1 MTSRIN
7 GRSESSIRDPTLSF
21 DNLARVDGSARF
33 GFGPNAQ
40 ALVSLSGPIE
50 VRLAAE
56 QASQATLE
64 VHLRPVANVPAT
76 ESKSLSSSLASI
88 LAPSLILTQNPRTLI
103 QLVVQTLIPAPKWKD
118 GLFASIINAST
129 LSLLN
134 SGSVP
139 MKGVI
144 CAVALGRLGELRYVV
159 DPSDEEVE
167 KMDGGGCFAF
177 MFSDVLGS
185 SESDT
190 GSTCV
195 WSNWRSW
202 GAKGGFDEQEIIQTR
217 ELAREAAK
225 DVWERM
231 KKLVQDTE
239 HPPLK
244 AFLAPQSKKDKVK
257 AASDEDDDAKM
268 EI

>member
-1 MTSRIN
+1 MISRTD
-7 GRSESSIRDPTLSF
+7 GRSDSSIRDPVLSF

-64 VHLRPVANVPAT
+64 VHLRPIANVPAT
-76 ESKSLSSSLASI
+76 ESKFLSSSLASI
-88 LAPSLILTQNPRTLI
+88 LTTSLILTQNPRTLI

-118 GLFASIINAST
+118 SLFASIINAST
-129 LSLLN
+129 LALLN
-134 SGSVP
+134 SGSIP

-144 CAVALGRLGELRYVV
+144 CAVALGRVPESRYIV

-167 KMDGGGCFAF
+167 TMNGGGCFAF
-177 MFSDVLGS
+177 VFSDVLDS
-185 SESDT
+185 SESSSK
-190 GSTCV
+190 STCI

-202 GAKGGFDEQEIIQTR
+202 SEGGGFDEQEVIRTR
-217 ELAREAAK
+217 ELAREAAEG
-225 DVWERM
+225 VWERM
-231 KKLVQDTE
+231 KKLVHDAE
-239 HPPLK
+239 HPPPKTFHGSL
-244 AFLAPQSKKDKVK
+244 SKKAAVK
-257 AASDEDDDAKM
+257 ATEHDVDDAKM